1 MENTNKMVIADI
13 TEIASA
19 TGINTETLNSLSD
32 ETKFNI
38 SVAFAYDSTDIKEIY
53 AIVNDELNNIT
64 LIEVAEFMHT
74 DFEKLKEFDSEVQNH
89 LVGIFSMEYDITA
102 DEELRSNL
110 FSVIEE
116 GVIWLIQGTL
126 IIRK

>member
-116 GVIWLIQGTL
+116 GVI
-126 IIRK
+126 